1 MGKVML
7 IIHGEN
13 TIKSRNK
20 LTDLVQ
26 AARAA
31 KLEVTRLLGKELTLA
46 SLEEAFASTSL
57 FGTEKIIVIEELHS
71 LPKSGKK
78 DALIDLIAVQAIQE
92 SERGAGLLG
101 TGATKIPSLILWEK
115 RQLTPTMLKKFG
127 KAQAEEFKSS
137 SVLFK
142 WLDGF
147 GTARD
152 TSNQLKELHQI
163 YDQDGAEFLFAMLA
177 RQVRLL
183 LSAKDDGQLTGA
195 PYMVAKL
202 QKQAQAVTLE
212 KLLQLHTQLLEI
224 DRQQKTSGTHLTL
237 QQQLD
242 LLVLSL

>member
-1 MGKVML
+1 ML

-13 TIKSRNK
+13 TIKSRDK
-20 LTDLVQ
+20 LTSLVQ

-31 KLEVTRLLGKELTLA
+31 KLDVLRLLGKELTLA
-46 SLEEAFASTSL
+46 VLEEAFAASSL
-57 FGTEKIIVIEELHS
+57 FGTDKIIVIEELHS

-78 DALIDLIAVQAIQE
+78 EQLIAAVGEQASIE
-92 SERGAGLLG
+92 SQSG
-101 TGATKIPSLILWEK
+101 TGLVALGSTTLPAIILWEK

-127 KAQAEEFKSS
+127 KAQSEEFKSS

-147 GTARD
+147 GVSRD
-152 TSNQLKELHQI
+152 KSGQLKELHQI

-183 LSAKDDGQLTGA
+183 LSAKDDGQLKGA
-195 PYMVAKL
+195 PFIVTKL
-202 QKQAQAVTLE
+202 KKQAAAFGLE
-212 KLLQLHTQLLEI
+212 KLLQLHSQLLEI
-224 DRQQKTSGTHLTL
+224 DRQQKTSATRLTL

>member
-1 MGKVML
+1 ML

-13 TIKSRNK
+13 TIKSRDK

-26 AARAA
+26 TARDA
-31 KLEVTRLLGKELTLA
+31 KLDVLRLIGKELTPALV
-46 SLEEAFASTSL
+46 EEAFASSSL
-57 FGTEKIIVIEELHS
+57 FGTDKIIVIEELHS

-78 DALIDLIAVQAIQE
+78 DQLIAVVGAQAVQE
-92 SERGAGLLG
+92 SQSGVGLVSVNVG
-101 TGATKIPSLILWEK
+101 TIPAVILWEK

-127 KAQAEEFKSS
+127 RAQSEEFKSS

-147 GTARD
+147 GVSRD
-152 TSNQLKELHQI
+152 KSGQLRELHQI

-177 RQVRLL
+177 RQLRLL
-183 LSAKDDGQLTGA
+183 LSAKDDGQLKGA
-195 PYMVAKL
+195 PFIVDKLKKQARNFSLDKL
-202 QKQAQAVTLE
+202 Q
-212 KLLQLHTQLLEI
+212 QLHTQLLEI
-224 DRQQKTSGTHLTL
+224 DRQQKTSSTRMTL